1 MARAGKADER
11 MTAREFLSQA
21 YWLDKRIDRKAE
33 EIARMRAKLEK
44 SNSKL
49 SDMPRGGS
57 GGDWTDADIRVMDEE
72 RRIHDEI
79 IELCRI
85 KREIAE
91 AIEAVEDARYR
102 TLLELRY
109 RNYLSFEKIAVEM
122 NYSWR
127 HTLRIHDEA
136 LRAVRVP

>member
-1 MARAGKADER
+1 

-44 SNSKL
+44 SNAKL

>member
-1 MARAGKADER
+1 

>member
-1 MARAGKADER
+1 

-21 YWLDKRIDRKAE
+21 YWLDKRIDRKTE

-44 SNSKL
+44 SNAKL
-49 SDMPRGGS
+49 SDMPRGGP
-57 GGDWTDADIRVMDEE
+57 GGDWTDADIKVMEEE
-72 RRIHDEI
+72 RRVHEEI
-79 IELCRI
+79 IRLCRI

-109 RNYLSFEKIAVEM
+109 RNFMSFEKIAVEM

>member
-1 MARAGKADER
+1 

-21 YWLDKRIDRKAE
+21 YWLDKRIDRKTE

-57 GGDWTDADIRVMDEE
+57 GGDWTDADIRVMEEE
-72 RRIHDEI
+72 RRIHEEI
-79 IELCRI
+79 IRLCRI

>member
-1 MARAGKADER
+1 

-57 GGDWTDADIRVMDEE
+57 GGDWTDADIRVMYEE